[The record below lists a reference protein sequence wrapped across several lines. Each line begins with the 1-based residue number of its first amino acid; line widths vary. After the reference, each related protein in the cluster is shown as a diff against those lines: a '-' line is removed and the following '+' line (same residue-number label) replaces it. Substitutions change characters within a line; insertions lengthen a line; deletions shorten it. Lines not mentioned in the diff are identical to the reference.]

1 MPQSAALP
9 SYEKLGVFYL
19 GKEFEPEAKTLKK
32 DYLLYDSK
40 DLVTHGV
47 VVGMTGSGK
56 TGLCLSILEE
66 AAIDNIPAIVVDPKG
81 DLANLMLLFPELRGS
96 DFLKWVNTDDARKRG
111 LSPEDFAKE
120 QAEQWKKGLGQW
132 DQDGE
137 RIQRLKDAADFRI
150 FTPGSNAGLPV
161 SILHSFDSPPVE
173 LRQDSELL
181 RERVNTTGTSLLGLL
196 GIEADPIQSREHILL
211 SMIFATAWKAGKDM
225 TLAAL
230 IQQIQSPPSNKVG
243 VLDLETFFPGKER
256 FELAMQF
263 NNLLASPSFETW
275 MEGQPLDIQSILYTP
290 QGKPRIAIF
299 SIAHLNDSE
308 RMFFV
313 SLLMN
318 QILGWMRQ
326 QPGTTS
332 LRALVYMDEIFG
344 YFPPVK
350 NPPSKT
356 PMLTLLK
363 QARAFGVGMLLA
375 TQNPV
380 DIDYK
385 GLSNCGTWFIGRL
398 QTERDKLR
406 VLDGLEGASTT
417 QGVKFDRQDMERT
430 ISSLGNRVFLMNNV
444 HDDHPVVFQTRWALC
459 YLRGPLTRQQIKELT
474 DPIRGEV
481 AQVVP
486 AKSIAATMS
495 ADGDEHQV
503 QRPVLSP
510 DVPQF
515 FAKVAGEAVDGAK
528 LLYRPRLLGCS
539 QIYFND
545 AKAEIEL
552 THPLNVFA
560 DIGEGAVSVN
570 WTEGEETELTD
581 EALERSPA
589 AEECLYSALAP
600 DAARAKN
607 FDTWKRSFAEHI
619 YRNFK
624 LEIYKSDS
632 LGKVS
637 KPGETER
644 DFRVR
649 LQQMARE
656 QRDQAAEQLRQK
668 YAPKIQS
675 LDERIRK
682 AMQMVEKQKSKKWYN
697 RLTAI
702 LSFAGTILGAFTSR
716 KMVSATN
723 ISKATTAMK
732 GAARS
737 MKDVQDEGIAEDNV
751 QALEQRRDEI
761 KKEFDDEVA
770 AIETQLDPL
779 KEELEQVTIKP
790 KKTNITVRLVALT
803 WLPHWKQTD
812 GSEIGAWE

>member
-19 GKEFEPEAKTLKK
+19 GKEFEPESKTLKK

-40 DLVTHGV
+40 DLVTHGL

-66 AAIDNIPAIVVDPKG
+66 AAIDGIPAIVVDPKG

-132 DQDGE
+132 DQDGD

-181 RERVNTTGTSLLGLL
+181 RERVNTTATSLLGLL
-196 GIEADPIQSREHILL
+196 NIEADPIQSREHILL

-225 TLAAL
+225 TLATL
-230 IQQIQSPPSNKVG
+230 IQQIQSPPSAKVG

-417 QGVKFDRQDMERT
+417 QGVQFNRQDMERT

-474 DPIRGEV
+474 DPIRSEAAHV
-481 AQVVP
+481 AP
-486 AKSIAATMS
+486 AKANGATTS
-495 ADGDEHQV
+495 ADGDEHHD

-515 FAKVAGEAVDGAK
+515 FAKVEGEPVDGAK

-552 THPLNVFA
+552 THEYNVFA
-560 DIGEGAVSVN
+560 DIGEGAVAVN
-570 WTEGEETELTD
+570 WPEGEETELTD
-581 EALERSPA
+581 ESLERSPA
-589 AEECLYSALAP
+589 AEECLYGALP
-600 DAARAKN
+600 SDAARAKN

-624 LEIYKSDS
+624 LDIYKSDS

-637 KPGETER
+637 KPGEKER

-656 QRDQAAEQLRQK
+656 QRDQGAEQLRQK
-668 YAPKIQS
+668 YAPKIAA
-675 LDERIRK
+675 LEERIRK

-697 RLTAI
+697 RLTAL

-751 QALEQRRDEI
+751 QALEQRKAEI
-761 KKEFDDEVA
+761 EKEFADEVA